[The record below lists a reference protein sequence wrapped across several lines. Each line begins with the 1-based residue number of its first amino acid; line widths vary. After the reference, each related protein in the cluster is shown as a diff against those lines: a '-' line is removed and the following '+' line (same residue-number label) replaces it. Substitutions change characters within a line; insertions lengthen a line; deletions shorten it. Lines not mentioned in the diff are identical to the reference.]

1 MIGCVRSYDCFD
13 KFLKLIMKLVPMI
26 EFFHFRFKRNVR
38 GLNSPYIKRD
48 LFRWTILAFSRVVI

>member
-1 MIGCVRSYDCFD
+1 MIGSVRSYDCFD
-13 KFLKLIMKLVPMI
+13 KFLKLIIKLVPMI

-38 GLNSPYIKRD
+38 GLNSPYIQRD

>member
-13 KFLKLIMKLVPMI
+13 KFLKLIIKLVPMI

-38 GLNSPYIKRD
+38 SPYIKRD